1 MDPRLLALDAA
12 RQSIDWSPPATD
24 TATAAA
30 RGIAEAFG
38 AKRVEVG
45 TLLAIQAVLDQLDNP
60 LTLTNPAAREKHGVG
75 RTAFARWKKYVVD
88 FLGTDVVDSTDDDL
102 AAALEKSAARLAAP
116 QGGQAVSL
124 PHQFVARAVPEPVI
138 SDDMLADAAA
148 ADGVSLAEALDKLTL
163 SAADRHAAAIVAV
176 DQAEAEAILRNGDAA
191 DAVRDAAEAVQAG
204 GDVGTERARQA
215 AALADSARARV
226 AAAHMAADAAALE
239 AAGEAA
245 V

>member
-24 TATAAA
+24 AATAAA

-138 SDDMLADAAA
+138 LVDVVADAAA
-148 ADGVSLAEALDKLTL
+148 AEGVTLAEALAKLTL
-163 SAADRHAAAIVAV
+163 SAAGQHAAAIVAV
-176 DQAEAEAILRNGDAA
+176 DEAEAEAILREREAA
-191 DAVRDAAEAVQAG
+191 EAARDAAKAAPAG
-204 GDVGTERARQA
+204 A
-215 AALADSARARV
+215 
-226 AAAHMAADAAALE
+226 E
-239 AAGEAA
+239 AAKER
-245 V
+245 